1 MLKWS
6 YGDSGDSIVLESFRH
21 KGYLPEGALDN
32 GNQEES
38 LIAGLP
44 PFLRTLVV
52 TDGTVT
58 KTLEAYFW
66 EPVIVE
72 PLSQGIKPAD
82 EDIHWLEIEKGND
95 VLLRNVRLKG
105 HKTENVYAFA
115 SSIVNLNRLPASF
128 RDKLIN
134 GDLGIGEL
142 IRDSGL
148 ETYREILEIG
158 ACTKNSYSNA
168 KQVDNETPIDMVYR
182 TYRIILNQ
190 HPAIL
195 ITETFPLSLY

>member
-1 MLKWS
+1 M
-6 YGDSGDSIVLESFRH
+6 LESFRH
-21 KGYLPEGALDN
+21 KGYIPEGIA
-32 GNQEES
+32 GAEKEES
-38 LIAGLP
+38 LLAGLP

-66 EPVIVE
+66 EPVLVE
-72 PLSQGIKPAD
+72 PLAQGVESAENDLP
-82 EDIHWLEIEKGND
+82 WLEVKAGDD
-95 VLLRNVRLKG
+95 VLLRNVRLVG
-105 HKTENVYAFA
+105 NKTDSVYAFA
-115 SSIVNLNRLPASF
+115 SSVVNLDRLPENF
-128 RDKLIN
+128 RKQLIN

-158 ACTKNSYSNA
+158 ACQENRYSNVNHA
-168 KQVDNETPIDMVYR
+168 DTPEAIDMIFR

-195 ITETFPLSLY
+195 ITETFPLDLY